1 MSLVCD
7 AECARLERNRKL
19 AVALNIDSA
28 NRTDDHIPYSAE
40 TLDLFAEHPKWC
52 TDQEREFR
60 VFAADETEK
69 RLRMKP
75 MPAHQRSFLHHLSED
90 FGFDCE
96 SMDPEPHRHVAIFKT
111 PRFVAPPNKTL
122 RDCARIRK
130 GQRATA
136 NAEAAAAAK
145 ARSSVMNDPYDG
157 FLLTNPKFALM
168 LDDIETAVAVV
179 QQQVAVTASTSSAPA
194 QTATKLAFSVQFLS
208 NGNVALKVQPTATQP
223 SNIVE
228 LALKDLRF
236 PLARSFNAYTPPLGT
251 LQLCRFDDSLN
262 VLRRELDTSSEGGW
276 SQVAAKAAA
285 TRRPPENK
293 PAVAESGFLVLGNLA
308 ARKKRDEEEKKRVE
322 EVKKKKEEEK
332 EKRRLEKARREESVA
347 EDWEEAEERAEEK
360 EAKEMDTS
368 LPAQQMDEAA
378 LTKGKE
384 ELPSIKDGAGA
395 DQGVHVGETEPTVLS
410 EKSAAATQD
419 PVPETESS
427 PSEAEKVQE
436 DLTTPYQDAVEAQ
449 LEGDF
454 VMVEAEGQALG
465 GDGSQTEEEAGE
477 GSVSAGRVAPHEPI

>member
-28 NRTDDHIPYSAE
+28 NRTDDHVPYSAE

-60 VFAADETEK
+60 VFAADESEK

-145 ARSSVMNDPYDG
+145 ARSSVMNDPYNG

-179 QQQVAVTASTSSAPA
+179 QQQVAVTAPASSAPA

-208 NGNVALKVQPTATQP
+208 NGNVALKVQPSAAQP

-236 PLARSFNAYTPPLGT
+236 PLARAFNAYTPPLGT
-251 LQLCRFDDSLN
+251 LQLCRFDESLN

-285 TRRPPENK
+285 TRRAPEAK

-322 EVKKKKEEEK
+322 EVKRKKEEEK
-332 EKRRLEKARREESVA
+332 EKRRLGKARREESVA

-360 EAKEMDTS
+360 EAKEMVTS
-368 LPAQQMDEAA
+368 VSGQESDQAAFAEVKDE
-378 LTKGKE
+378 LSSGKE
-384 ELPSIKDGAGA
+384 GA
-395 DQGVHVGETEPTVLS
+395 DADREAHESAGEPSVLAEETAAEVAQGSVLEGDLMATEETG
-410 EKSAAATQD
+410 
-419 PVPETESS
+419 
-427 PSEAEKVQE
+427 VQE
-436 DLTTPYQDAVEAQ
+436 HSTTPYQDAVEAQ

-454 VMVEAEGQALG
+454 VMVDAEGQASS
-465 GDGSQTEEEAGE
+465 GDEKQVEAQAGE
-477 GSVSAGRVAPHEPI
+477 GSVSAEHSV